1 MINALSVDVEDWYQ
15 AIETIPQSDWEKYE
29 DRIVQNTN
37 RVLNIFEEYNQKATF
52 FILGC
57 IAEKHPELVKGIAEM
72 GHEVATHGYS
82 HTFVYRFS
90 QNEFREDLLRSIEV
104 IEPVLNLVQEKESQK
119 KVLGHRATAW
129 TITKETLWAIDILKD
144 CGLKYDSSIF
154 PIKTY
159 LYGIPEAERFP
170 YMIRKDFYE
179 FPASTIRI
187 CGKNFP
193 LAGGFFFRLY
203 PYQVIKF
210 GIKILNNANKPAL
223 VYIHPWDLDTKQ
235 PRVSGLPLKVRRHYL
250 NLDKTEGKLRRLLS
264 DFKFAPIREILPI

>member
-1 MINALSVDVEDWYQ
+1 MINALSVDVEDWYH

-29 DRIVQNTN
+29 DRVVQNTN
-37 RVLNIFEEYNQKATF
+37 RVLDIFKEYNQKATF

-57 IAEKHPELVKGIAEM
+57 VAEKHPEIVKRIAEM

-82 HTFVYRFS
+82 HTFVYKLS
-90 QNEFREDLLRSIEV
+90 QDEFRDDLLRSIKV
-104 IEPVLNLVQEKESQK
+104 IEKESLE

-159 LYGIPEAERFP
+159 LYGIPGAERFP
-170 YMIRKDFYE
+170 HIITKDFYE

-187 CGKNFP
+187 CGRNFP

-210 GIKILNNANKPAL
+210 GIKTVNNANKPAMI
-223 VYIHPWDLDTKQ
+223 YIHPWDLDAKQ